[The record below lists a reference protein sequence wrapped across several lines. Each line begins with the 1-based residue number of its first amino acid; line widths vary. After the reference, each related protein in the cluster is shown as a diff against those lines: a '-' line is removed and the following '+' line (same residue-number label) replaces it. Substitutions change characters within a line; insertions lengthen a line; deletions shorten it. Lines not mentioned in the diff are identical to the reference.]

1 MITRNHAYHYNRN
14 FKIALIISLCI
25 MIGILYLFPNIGNIR
40 SFQSSTGDYIFKLS
54 DIPPTIQS
62 SPQKSV
68 LSLKPPTPKIY
79 IPENISEPQILDDV
93 EIINSSSQKNMV
105 GNQTAKTGTS
115 AALTVNQLPF
125 IPRQILEVLP
135 QKSENKYS
143 GNIKLYL
150 KIDKEG
156 KVSSYMI
163 LSNTTS
169 SSECLQNVLKA
180 AYKSKWE
187 PAIVNG
193 NKVEYWIEKS
203 YSFK

>member
-14 FKIALIISLCI
+14 FKVALIISLCI
-25 MIGILYLFPNIGNIR
+25 VIGILYLFPNISNIR
-40 SFQSSTGDYIFKLS
+40 SVQSSAGDYIFKLS
-54 DIPPTIQS
+54 DVPPTIQS
-62 SPQKSV
+62 SARESV
-68 LSLKPPTPKIY
+68 IFQKPPIPKIY
-79 IPENISEPQILDDV
+79 IPSDISDPQILNDA
-93 EIINSSSQKNMV
+93 EIVSSSSQK
-105 GNQTAKTGTS
+105 GTEGSRTSKTGSS
-115 AALTVNQLPF
+115 AVLTASQLPF

-150 KIDKEG
+150 KIDKKG
-156 KVSSYMI
+156 QVASYMI

-169 SSECLQNVLKA
+169 NSECLQNVLKA